1 MNIEPCETIPGM
13 DNKLLLASVGSA
25 GPTGRSYWV
34 IEDRFAAGAYPGDKD
49 RALLESVPEVTE
61 QLLGA
66 GIDRFVNLTQD
77 YQGGTDGHLNHY
89 DADVEH
95 TAHVDRFPI
104 RDHHVP
110 SVEEMVTTLDHIDFQ
125 LDGGRNVYVHCWGG
139 VGRTG
144 TVVGCWL
151 IRHDYATMDD
161 VLDVI
166 GDLRLGDFGTGLT
179 RPSPETPIQWSFLSD
194 WELSH

>member
-1 MNIEPCETIPGM
+1 MNIEPCETIPEM
-13 DNKLLLASVGSA
+13 DNKLLLASFGSD

-34 IEDRFAAGAYPGDKD
+34 VEDRFAAGAYPGGKD
-49 RALLESVPEVTE
+49 RGHLESVPEVTE
-61 QLLGA
+61 RLLGA

-77 YQGGTDGHLNHY
+77 YRGGTDGHLNRY
-89 DADVEH
+89 DADVGH
-95 TAHVDRFPI
+95 AADVDRFPI
-104 RDHHVP
+104 RDLDVP
-110 SVEEMVTTLDHIDFQ
+110 SVEEMVTILDHVDFQ
-125 LDGGRNVYVHCWGG
+125 LDDGRTVYVHCWGG

-151 IRHDYATMDD
+151 IRHGYATRDD
-161 VLDVI
+161 VMDVI

-179 RPSPETPIQWSFLSD
+179 RLSPETPTQWSFLSD

>member
-13 DNKLLLASVGSA
+13 DNKLSLASVGSA

-49 RALLESVPEVTE
+49 RALLETVPEVTE

-77 YQGGTDGHLNHY
+77 YPGGTDGHLNHY

-95 TAHVDRFPI
+95 TADVDRFPI

-110 SVEEMVTTLDHIDFQ
+110 SVEEMVTILDHIDFQ

-161 VLDVI
+161 VMDRI

-179 RPSPETPIQWSFLSD
+179 RLSPERSIQWSFLSD
-194 WELSH
+194 WELSQ